1 MKKILIIGDVMLD
14 VYYNGNV
21 SKISPE
27 APVPVLNVENVTRT
41 IGGAGNVA
49 ANVAMLD
56 GLATIAG
63 MIGEDGNGD
72 ILRSLFEKKGIDT
85 SLLFKKKGGKTI
97 TKTRL
102 VDRHQQL
109 LRMDENDFILLDA
122 KEERGFLES
131 IKERIKQF
139 DTIVIS
145 DYKKGVCS
153 DLLCEEIIYEAK
165 RQEKLVLVD
174 PKGKSWDKYCHSDI
188 ITPNFKEINDYLGME
203 MKNED
208 SLIAE
213 NCKGICKELDINNL
227 LVTRSEKGITCLGIQ
242 GDVKHFSA
250 TAKEVYDVSGAG
262 DTVIATLA
270 VFFDG
275 NNIEDAINRSNV
287 AAGIV
292 IGKKGTAT
300 VSAFELE
307 QKINENQIGE
317 IRRKIVTIEELLIW
331 VKQWRQKG
339 EKVSF
344 TNGCFDI
351 VHKGHIHSLFR
362 ASQFAE
368 HLIVAV
374 NSDESVRRLKGEER
388 PINYQ
393 EDRAYVLAALA
404 CVDAVIIFN
413 EDTPLEILKKISP
426 DVLIKGGDYR
436 IDEIVG
442 REYADKVEIIEY
454 LEGYST
460 TSILKNCEK
469 DG

>member
-1 MKKILIIGDVMLD
+1 MKKLLIIGDVMLD
-14 VYYNGNV
+14 VYYKGKV
-21 SKISPE
+21 HKISPE
-27 APVPVLNVENVTRT
+27 APVPVLNVENVTKV

-49 ANVAMLD
+49 ANVVKLGGFAF
-56 GLATIAG
+56 IAG
-63 MIGEDGNGD
+63 AIGEDENGHT
-72 ILRSLFEKKGIDT
+72 LKLLFEKEGIDV
-85 SLLFKKKGGKTI
+85 SLLYTKKEGKTI

-109 LRMDENDFILLDA
+109 IRMDENDNIMLDVNEEAEFIN
-122 KEERGFLES
+122 K
-131 IKERIKQF
+131 IKDKISQF
-139 DTIVIS
+139 DVVIIS
-145 DYKKGVCS
+145 DYAKGICS
-153 DLLCEEIIYEAK
+153 DILCSEIIREIK
-165 RQEKLVLVD
+165 RQKKIVLID
-174 PKGKSWDKYCHSDI
+174 PKGKKWDKYSHSDI
-188 ITPNFKEINDYLGME
+188 ITPNFKELKDYLGIE
-203 MKNED
+203 IENED
-208 SLIAE
+208 KTIE
-213 NCKGICKELDINNL
+213 KNCEGLCEKLNINYL
-227 LVTRSEKGITCLGIQ
+227 LVTRSEKGSTCFCVNNI
-242 GDVKHFSA
+242 KHFPA
-250 TAKEVYDVSGAG
+250 VAKEVYDVSGAG
-262 DTVIATLA
+262 DTVIATLGI
-270 VFFDG
+270 FFDG
-275 NNIEDAINRSNV
+275 NNIEDAVKRSNV
-287 AAGIV
+287 AAGIAV
-292 IGKKGTAT
+292 GKKGTAT

-307 QKINENQIGE
+307 EELNENKIGK
-317 IRRKIVTIEELLIW
+317 IRRKIVNITDLLIW
-331 VKQWRQKG
+331 VKQWRQRG
-339 EKVSF
+339 EKIAF

-351 VHKGHIHSLFR
+351 LHKGHIHSLFR

-404 CVDAVIIFN
+404 CVDAVIIFD
-413 EDTPLEILKKISP
+413 EDTPLEILKKILP